1 MGGEIYMRKKYLNNF
16 KIISILLI
24 LIFAMFFNFNNKFL
38 AQDEKE
44 DDKVVLCGIPFGIKL
59 FTDGVIVTA
68 TSDVISSK
76 GIVNPAKDAGI
87 KNGDNIKSINGI
99 SVKSNEQMADIINE
113 NKDKSLEL
121 TVKRNKNTFKTK
133 LQPAK
138 EITDENYKA
147 GMWVR
152 DSCAGI
158 GTLTFYN
165 EKNNTFAGL
174 GHGICDIDTGT
185 IMPLK
190 NGEIVKACIGSVTKG
205 IKGSPGELQGYFTE
219 KNSFGNILINNYN
232 GVYGKLNNLSVD
244 KNENITV
251 AKPEEIKTGA
261 AQVLTTI
268 KSTKPK
274 LYNAE
279 IKSINYEA
287 NDDKQITI
295 KITDEELIKETGGI
309 VQGMS
314 GSPIIQENKL
324 VGAITNV
331 FVNDPETG
339 YAVFANDML
348 NETKNISN

>member
-24 LIFAMFFNFNNKFL
+24 LIFAMFFNVNNKFL

-232 GVYGKLNNLSVD
+232 GVYGKLNNSFNKALDSS
-244 KNENITV
+244 KYFPLLNFKLLNLLES
-251 AKPEEIKTGA
+251 AHIKW
-261 AQVLTTI
+261 
-268 KSTKPK
+268 K
-274 LYNAE
+274 
-279 IKSINYEA
+279 
-287 NDDKQITI
+287 
-295 KITDEELIKETGGI
+295 
-309 VQGMS
+309 
-314 GSPIIQENKL
+314 
-324 VGAITNV
+324 
-331 FVNDPETG
+331 
-339 YAVFANDML
+339 
-348 NETKNISN
+348 